1 MKPRAAARLCL
12 SVPAL
17 VAGCHLVDQRDFDAK
32 AGRPPVVPHA
42 APVIAPAPALVTI
55 RYSTPNPE
63 YHDALVAAVR
73 RALARQPDVLF
84 TVTTSI
90 PASASPDTQAE
101 QAASASSS
109 GREVAQAIVDA
120 GAAPGQ
126 IEQAVRVLPGLG
138 QREVQVAVH

>member
-17 VAGCHLVDQRDFDAK
+17 VAGCHLVDQRDFDAN

-42 APVIAPAPALVTI
+42 APAVAPSPSLVTI

-63 YHDALVAAVR
+63 YREALVAAVR
-73 RALARQPDVLF
+73 RALARKPDVLF

-90 PASASPDTQAE
+90 PASVGPDSQAE

-126 IEQAVRVLPGLG
+126 IEQVVRVQPGIG
-138 QREVQVAVH
+138 EREVRVAVH